1 MIREWLFNKGQGLR
15 RRLGL
20 PLWTDPLAPFRS
32 NDASLIDQTDSDLA
46 RAFFAH
52 RGRPVFKWVHYL
64 DLYERHFAHLRGTAF
79 TMLEIGVSQG
89 GSLEL
94 WREYFGDQA
103 VICGIDIDPDCA
115 AKVDPPN
122 LVRIGSQD
130 DPDFLRGVAAELGE
144 LDLVLDDGSHIGRHQ
159 QASFETLWPLVK
171 PGGLYVIE
179 DLHTSYW
186 GPTFE
191 GRYGRRGTGVELVK
205 QLFDD
210 MHGWYHDRG
219 EQLAARDA
227 IGAIHAYDSI
237 VFIEKVRR
245 PKPATIIRPDPA
257 AAA

>member
-20 PLWTDPLAPFRS
+20 PLWNPLAPFRS
-32 NDASLIDQTDSDLA
+32 NDASLIERTSSDLA

-52 RGRPVFKWVHYL
+52 RGRPVHKWVHYL
-64 DLYERHFAHLRGTAF
+64 DLYERHFARFRGTAV
-79 TMLEIGVSQG
+79 TMLEIGVWQG

-94 WREYFGDQA
+94 WRDYFGERA
-103 VICGIDIDPDCA
+103 VICGVDIDPDCA
-115 AKVDPPN
+115 GKVDPPN
-122 LVRIGSQD
+122 LVRIGSQY
-130 DPDFLRGVAAELGE
+130 DPDFLRRVATELG
-144 LDLVLDDGSHIGRHQ
+144 DLAIVLDDGSHIGRHQ

-191 GRYGRRGTGVELVK
+191 GGYGRRGTGIELVK
-205 QLFDD
+205 QLLDD

-219 EQLAARDA
+219 ELMAARDT

-237 VFIEKVRR
+237 VFMEKANLQL
-245 PKPATIIRPDPA
+245 PATVIRPDESA
-257 AAA
+257 SSV